1 MDYKN
6 GIHNELVIPSFP
18 GIEIIDPKVLFYD
31 SNDIFNEDLNVNQP
45 DKQENNYEVK
55 TSFKFKEIPDK
66 FNNKF
71 LTSCLNDILSVNT
84 DVIIYKVEFLDG
96 YTLGDCE
103 YQDELII
110 YSNKKLNTKY
120 FENKKSKSLD
130 GWSCTENKIIEDT
143 QEILSCNQTWLENTV
158 PVSLLFEIFSKY
170 VQNINKD
177 KQEIESILIKIVRN
191 ILEQMGESYN
201 YYSPSLTFYPTN
213 NTVEVYLPKKGIGGK
228 TFEYSIDDDNNIKPT
243 NNFNS
248 EGIAIF
254 KEIRNVLASYFKFCI
269 DNKLLLSA
277 SSLSHTISLTNA
289 YYQICL
295 ENNKMILRFM
305 SDNETI
311 LSIFYDTE
319 DIKKYQYQF
328 ESYPLVELVLVENN
342 LQTLL
347 ENTFVKIEDCPDFI
361 KEELIKANNITNST
375 YKSFDS
381 NLVETGESFKQKIK
395 SLFTR
400 RKD

>member
-6 GIHNELVIPSFP
+6 NIHDELVIPNFP
-18 GIEIIDPKVLFYD
+18 GIEIIDHKVLFYD
-31 SNDIFNEDLNVNQP
+31 SNDINNEDLNINQL

-55 TSFKFKEIPDK
+55 TSFKFKKIPNK

-71 LTSCLNDILSVNT
+71 LASCLNDILSVNT

-96 YTLGDCE
+96 YILDG
-103 YQDELII
+103 QDYPNELII

-130 GWSCTENKIIEDT
+130 GCSCTENNIIEDT
-143 QEILSCNQTWLENTV
+143 QELLSANQVQLENTV
-158 PVSLLFEIFSKY
+158 SVSTFFEIFSKH
-170 VQNINKD
+170 VQNIANNK
-177 KQEIESILIKIVRN
+177 KEIESILIKTIKN
-191 ILEQMGESYN
+191 ILEESLEARN
-201 YYSPSLTFYPTN
+201 YYSPSINFYPDN
-213 NTVEVYLPKKGIGGK
+213 NKVEIYLPKKGIGGK